1 MRETSSSPWSIAGR
15 SYPSYGSTD
24 YRHPATYCESGS
36 EAETRT
42 VHLRDALL
50 GVTLDLNRL
59 TAEEREA
66 VRAQITF
73 MKEYRE
79 TIRFG
84 NFYRLRSPF
93 EGNFTAWIAVS
104 LDRRTALVGWY
115 RLLSGVNGPCRR
127 IRLQGW
133 TRTSAAQWTAAMC
146 HYGEELMRA
155 GLLVTDSGAGSH
167 PAAMRRTF
175 LRGAALNHGYHLPN
189 CQLTCK
195 NLAKS
200 VRYAYN

>member
-84 NFYRLRSPF
+84 NFYRFRSPF

-127 IRLQGW
+127 IRLQGLDPDLCCTVDGSDVPLW
-133 TRTSAAQWTAAMC
+133 RRADAGGPAGHGQRRRITASRN
-146 HYGEELMRA
+146 EENFSQRSCVEPWISSPEL
-155 GLLVTDSGAGSH
+155 
-167 PAAMRRTF
+167 PAHM
-175 LRGAALNHGYHLPN
+175 
-189 CQLTCK
+189 
-195 NLAKS
+195 
-200 VRYAYN
+200 